1 MREDVLAFI
10 RECEIYQTHNV
21 EKLAPTR
28 LLQPLPIPNQVWE
41 PLQGKTTIFVV
52 VDRLSKYAHF
62 IPISHPYTAVSVAH
76 VFFDNIFKLH
86 GMPCTIVC
94 DKDFAFTSDF
104 WKGMFRLNGI
114 SFNFS
119 SAYHPQTDGQT

>member
-1 MREDVLAFI
+1 MDFI
-10 RECEIYQTHNV
+10 DG
-21 EKLAPTR
+21 LPTS
-28 LLQPLPIPNQVWE
+28 
-41 PLQGKTTIFVV
+41 QGKTIIFVV

-86 GMPCTIVC
+86 GMPRTIVC
-94 DKDFAFTSDF
+94 DRDSAFTSEF
-104 WKGMFRLNGI
+104 WKEMFRLNGK

-119 SAYHPQTDGQT
+119 SAYHP